1 MDQVMKKMVEAF
13 QKENLGVQ
21 YAQIRRG
28 GEVTGEY
35 QRTPNKARMNLYS
48 VSKSVVAV
56 GAGIAIQEGLIS
68 LDEKIC
74 DAFPEYVPPNV
85 SENLLDLQV
94 KHLLT
99 MTTGL
104 SNSLFFAD
112 SPERYTV
119 KDWVEYFFNA
129 EFTHKPGEQFLYSNF
144 NTYMTSCL
152 IEKRA
157 GQNLLEYLRYR
168 LFEPIG
174 IGNPDWTLCP
184 KGHVH
189 AANGL
194 YFNIDELGYFGQM
207 LLQEGNYNGKQIV
220 SADYLREATADR
232 VKAAGLKRDD
242 PNFYGYGYQFW
253 RTRLED
259 TFMCDGNYGQFC
271 LVIPKKE
278 CVISI
283 LSFESNYGRIKEI
296 LLEQASVL
304 G

>member
-1 MDQVMKKMVEAF
+1 MNDQTMNKMVDAF
-13 QKENLGVQ
+13 QKENLGVL

-28 GEVTGEY
+28 GEVTGEF
-35 QRTPNKARMNLYS
+35 RKTPKTARMNLYS
-48 VSKSVVAV
+48 VSKSVVSV
-56 GAGIAIQEGLIS
+56 GAGIAMQEGLIR
-68 LDEKIC
+68 LDERIC
-74 DAFPEYVPPNV
+74 DAFPEYVPDNA
-85 SENLLDLQV
+85 SANLLELQV
-94 KHLLT
+94 KHLLS

-104 SNSLFFAD
+104 ENSLFFAD

-119 KDWVEYFFNA
+119 KDWIQYFFNA

-144 NTYMTSCL
+144 NTYMVSCL

-184 KGHVH
+184 RGHVH

-194 YFNIDELGYFGQM
+194 YFNIDELGKFGQM
-207 LLQEGNYNGKQIV
+207 LLQEGFCNGKQIV
-220 SADYLREATADR
+220 PAEYLREATMDQ
-232 VKAAGLKRDD
+232 VKCTGVKKDD

-253 RTRLED
+253 KSRLED
-259 TFMCDGNYGQFC
+259 TFMCDGNYGQYC
-271 LVIPKKE
+271 LVMPNKA

-283 LSFESNYGRIKEI
+283 LSFEANYGRIKEI
-296 LLEQASVL
+296 LLNCASEI
-304 G
+304 